1 MNVSNKKNLD
11 EAILLPS
18 MRDLLSPLFR
28 HKLLVVA
35 TFCGVFLFSVLIAWR
50 WASHY
55 YIAKMQVIVEQNRSD
70 PAITSVQN
78 SSVASSKS
86 VSTDQISSEVALLKG
101 SDMYRAIVV
110 TCGLVPDTRW
120 SPSDMFISPSP
131 ERKRAMNLE
140 KAAMAVGGGVKVEAE
155 KTSNV
160 INVKYGRTGDPV
172 APACVLQ
179 NLSKLYLEKHLLLRR
194 PAGSSTFFAEQA
206 EKYHQD
212 LERVEAQLSSFSHDQ
227 GVAAPDILRTNMAQQ
242 YVNSVASLYQ
252 AQQSIS
258 ESEHRL
264 KDVTRQMAV
273 TPVRSNTQQITNPAN
288 GLLQELQAS
297 LLLSQN
303 KRNQLLTKYES
314 TYPLVQEVDKEIA
327 GTQAAIQKAE
337 ETKYVA
343 QTTDRDTTYEYLRQ
357 DLAKTQADLASQ
369 KAAAAAISESI
380 AKMNGQMAGFDEKS
394 IKQAALLREAKADEA
409 NYLLYASKREQE
421 RTSDALDKKG
431 IADVAIAVPAVVP
444 VVPAY
449 GPFMVIAVGF
459 IFASFA
465 SVFSAFAAE
474 YFDSS
479 FRTPRDVTNALDIP
493 VLASVPRQAA

>member
-1 MNVSNKKNLD
+1 MKASNKNID
-11 EAILLPS
+11 ESILLPTL
-18 MRDLLSPLFR
+18 RDILSPLFR
-28 HKLLVVA
+28 HKRLVIG

-55 YIAKMQVIVEQNRSD
+55 YVAHMQVIVEQNRND
-70 PAITSVQN
+70 PAITTAQS
-78 SSVASSKS
+78 SSVSSSKS

-101 SDMYRAIVV
+101 SDMYREIVV
-110 TCGLVPDTRW
+110 TCGLVSDVRW
-120 SPSDMFISPSP
+120 SPSDLFISPTP
-131 ERKRAMNLE
+131 ERKKAMNLE

-160 INVKYGRTGDPV
+160 INVKYGRTGNPE

-179 NLSKLYLEKHLLLRR
+179 NLSKLYLEKHLQLRR

-212 LERVEAQLSSFSHDQ
+212 LERVEAQLASFSHDQ
-227 GVAAPDILRTNMAQQ
+227 GVSAPDILRSSMAQQ
-242 YVNSVASLYQ
+242 YVNATAALYQ
-252 AQQSIS
+252 AQQGIA

-264 KDVTRQMAV
+264 KDITRQMAV
-273 TPVRSNTQQITNPAN
+273 TPVRSNTQQVTNPAN

-314 TYPLVQEVDKEIA
+314 TYPLVQEVDHEIA
-327 GTQAAIQKAE
+327 DTQAAIQKAE

-343 QTTDRDTTYEYLRQ
+343 QTTDRDSTYEYLRQ

-369 KAAAAAISESI
+369 KASATAISKSI
-380 AKMNGQMAGFDEKS
+380 ATMNGQMAGFDEKS

-409 NYLLYASKREQE
+409 NYLLYAGKREQE
-421 RTSDALDKKG
+421 LTSDALDKRG

-449 GPFMVIAVGF
+449 GPFLVIAVGF

-479 FRTPRDVTNALDIP
+479 FRTPKDVIDALDIP